1 MIRTWSG
8 AKIQNWFGFEM
19 VEFRH
24 LSSSGTVVRSL
35 ALDWW
40 QYIGILAMFAI
51 PWPAQVNE
59 VLSASRR
66 LSRYDAGLKMILKHA
81 ASTQQI
87 TRCKHAEDEFLCSPL
102 TLFALNFENLH
113 RVSFLLSP
121 LFSLSVC
128 P

>member
-1 MIRTWSG
+1 MCLPCDQKQPGIIAVAVLQIILGPLVALLCFEHMIRTWSG

-19 VEFRH
+19 VEFPH

-66 LSRYDAGLKMILKHA
+66 LSRYDAGLKMILT
-81 ASTQQI
+81 STLQA
-87 TRCKHAEDEFLCSPL
+87 RS
-102 TLFALNFENLH
+102 
-113 RVSFLLSP
+113 R
-121 LFSLSVC
+121 
-128 P
+128 